1 MWRVSRLV
9 KEKRQ
14 KENYNFR
21 TEMGHELAPI
31 DQDFNEAVGNM
42 KPSGGIAV
50 GIDRMVMLLTEAHDI
65 NEVIFESA
73 SDQTE
78 RT

>member
-1 MWRVSRLV
+1 
-9 KEKRQ
+9 
-14 KENYNFR
+14 
-21 TEMGHELAPI
+21 
-31 DQDFNEAVGNM
+31 M

-73 SDQTE
+73 SDQSE
-78 RT
+78 RF